1 MIKDYELMVMFT
13 PKLNADEANLANEAL
28 LNLLRENEAEIIK
41 TDDWGK
47 RMLAYPIEKLQEAYY
62 YVNYFKLDS
71 LKVKSIAQLLN
82 INEQVLRFMFV
93 AKDE

>member
-13 PKLNADEANLANEAL
+13 PKLNADEATLANEAL

-41 TDDWGK
+41 TDAWGK

-82 INEQVLRFMFV
+82 INEQVIRFMFV
-93 AKDE
+93 ARDE